1 MKNKFRTLLLVI
13 CLMMAFGT
21 VAVSAGESDIA
32 LSSLNTTKEQVTVVG
47 TSEGAFA
54 IAAQIRDSS
63 DNIIAITSAGVD
75 DNNEFTVSFMNLN
88 LSYGTYT
95 LYLANYEGGDWTIET
110 FTLSAPTPTP
120 SGNTPNPSG
129 TTTDPSDD
137 TPASTGEDSADKAAE
152 EKQEE
157 TAEPEVE
164 QPKAIEDVIA
174 DFTETDKDS
183 EAAKLLSQ
191 LTDETTG
198 TETSE
203 ESISIE
209 VSKGSTQDADS
220 GKLEGGVF
228 KNEDGEVI
236 TNSFVESTNN
246 GKMYF
251 ADAEGKKVTN
261 SIVTDGENLYYC
273 GKSGAVVTDKAV
285 NIGNGVTVLTDNTGA
300 IITKSEAKITVGG
313 KAYITGEGGVVQK
326 SSAVTITATTKK
338 NGKTVSVER
347 TYITNKKGVVQTG
360 LVKFEGKQY
369 ITSKTGIVRKNKMTT
384 VNGKKMFTNK
394 KGYVVKNKTFTYNGE
409 TYKANKKGYVTLV
422 KSK

>member
-1 MKNKFRTLLLVI
+1 
-13 CLMMAFGT
+13 MMAFGT

-32 LSSLNTTKEQVTVVG
+32 LSSLNTTKEQVTAVG

-110 FTLSAPTPTP
+110 FTLSSPAPGPTP
-120 SGNTPNPSG
+120 SGNDPVVPSG
-129 TTTDPSDD
+129 NDPA
-137 TPASTGEDSADKAAE
+137 PAE
-152 EKQEE
+152 EKHEE
-157 TAEPEVE
+157 TAAEPEVE

-174 DFTETDKDS
+174 DFTENDKDS
-183 EAAKLLSQ
+183 DAAKLLSQ
-191 LTDETTG
+191 LTGETAD

-203 ESISIE
+203 EGISIE
-209 VSKGSTQDADS
+209 VSKGSTQEADS

-228 KNEDGEVI
+228 KNEDGDVI
-236 TNSFVESTNN
+236 KNSFVESSNN

-251 ADAEGKKVTN
+251 ADAEGKKVTDA
-261 SIVTDGENLYYC
+261 IVTDGENLYYC
-273 GKSGAVVTDKAV
+273 SKSGAVVTDKAV
-285 NIGNGVTVLTDNTGA
+285 NIGNDVTVLADKDGA
-300 IITKSEAKITVGG
+300 IITKSDAKVTVGG
-313 KAYITGEGGVVQK
+313 KSYITGDGGVVQK

-338 NGKTVSVER
+338 DGKKVSVER

-394 KGYVVKNKTFTYNGE
+394 NGVVVKNKTFTHNGK
-409 TYKANKKGYVTLV
+409 TYKADKNGYVKLV
-422 KSK
+422 KNK